1 MHRSFFAVKDTFI
14 NSGSNPIDGTSYLDK
29 NTGQDEILEIKK
41 VFFNSKFDYPTRTL
55 IQFDANDIKNYI
67 SSSVLP
73 HDYKDVLKI
82 FDLKHSVNAKKSY
95 GGTSFANIKKMI
107 KTYKKLYE

>member
-73 HDYKDVLKI
+73 HDYKVVLKM
-82 FDLKHSVNAKKSY
+82 F
-95 GGTSFANIKKMI
+95 IKAI
-107 KTYKKLYE
+107 